1 MSTLEERLAAL
12 SPERRALVF
21 EKMRGKSAPAPSP
34 RGVERAPAEER
45 SLLSFAQRRLWF
57 LSQFDST
64 SEAYHLAFALR
75 MTGELDMHALQQSLT
90 AIVERHEVLRTIFR
104 SGADGPKAHILP
116 LSPVNVAVIDLRALT
131 QAHQAEE
138 IRSRID
144 RERQKRFDLANGP
157 LLRFALFELEK
168 TERVLC
174 VVMHHIVSDAWSLGV
189 FVRELEAFYS
199 GYTSGRAAGGLAEL
213 PIQYADY
220 ARWQRKW
227 LDGGVLD
234 TQLGYWKRQLAGN
247 LPVLELPTRR
257 PRPPVQTFRG
267 GATYFNLD
275 SAQTC
280 KLRVLGERYGA
291 TLFMTLLAAFVTL
304 LHRYTGQ
311 RDLVVGSP
319 IANRNRVEIEPL
331 IGFFVNTLVLRSDL
345 SGDPSFEEI
354 LRRTREVALGAYTHQ
369 DVPFETLVEVLAP
382 ERSLT
387 HAPLVQVMFML
398 QNVAIRELELPG
410 LVCTPIELETLTA
423 KFDLTLAFEEDLYCG
438 AKAGAFAYSAKS
450 ELRGR
455 FEYNSDLFEAG
466 TIERMATHFRRLL
479 EGVVADPGRKV
490 SRIALLG
497 EAEREQIVIEW
508 NRTERNFPTERT
520 ICSLFEE
527 RARREPEAVALVSG
541 DEAVSYRQLDA
552 RANALAHWLR
562 EQGVG
567 VEALVGIPT
576 ERSVRLIV
584 AMLGILKAGGA
595 YVPLD
600 LEQPAPRLERIRR
613 NCTLVLTLDEITG
626 AECDFAPLEKAT
638 AENLAYV
645 MYTSGSTGDPKGVAV
660 PHRAVNRLVVNTDY
674 CQLTAEDVVAQA
686 ATAAF
691 DAATFE
697 IWGPLLNGARFVITP
712 RETILSAP
720 AFKEHCIKHGIGALF
735 VTTVLFNQLAYSE
748 ESVFTVLKHLL
759 FGGEAVD
766 PLAVRRALERGRPG
780 RLLHVYGPTEVTT
793 FSTWQEVH
801 GVEGGC
807 VPIGG
812 PIANT
817 TLYILDERME
827 PVPMGVAGELYLGGP
842 GLARGY
848 YGMPEL
854 TAAKFVP
861 DPFSNWVGAR
871 LYRSG
876 DLGRYRPDGAVEFLG
891 RIDYQVKVRGYRVEP
906 AEIESVLVSHPAV
919 GKAVVTVAVSEEE
932 SSSKRLVG
940 YVVAEKGREINLREL
955 RSYAATKLP
964 EYMVPAL
971 LVELDALPLNANG
984 KIDRNALPEPD
995 LTKLQAEYVA
1005 PRNPIE
1011 QRLASI
1017 WTDVLGIK
1025 NPGIHDNF
1033 FALGGHS
1040 LLATQLVNRVRD
1052 AFGADLPLRR
1062 LFEFPTL
1069 GGLAERVAD
1078 ICSGIRPPAPEIF
1091 PVPRDREL
1099 PLSFAQERL
1108 WFLNQL
1114 EPENPFYNMPTILRL
1129 SGPFD
1134 VAAVQ
1139 RVINEIVRRHEVL
1152 RTRFV
1157 STNGKPVQIIEPSLS
1172 VELPLIDLRSKMDR
1186 NATAE
1191 RLIVEEA
1198 RRAFDLANGPLL
1210 RSLVLRLDVEEHILL
1225 LTMHHIISDGWSMG
1239 VLTEEM
1245 AVLYNAF
1252 SQAQQSPLPDLPV
1265 QYADFACWQ
1274 RCWLSGEVLE
1284 RQLAYWKEKLGD
1296 APPMLSVPTDR
1307 PRPAVQSY
1315 RGSSL
1320 HFEIDSA
1327 MTAGL
1332 RRLSERCG
1340 ATMFM
1345 TLHAAF
1351 AVLLSRYSGQDDVVI
1366 GSPIANRTRAEME
1379 PMIGFFVNTLALRTD
1394 LTGDTSFVE
1403 LVSRVRQCCL
1413 DAYAHQ
1419 DLPFERLVDELQPER
1434 DLSRNPVFQVMFA
1447 LQNAPMEHHEVSALK
1462 LEVLSR
1468 RRISAQFDLVLDIWE
1483 IGEELQAVLE
1493 YNTDLFDLSSVER
1506 MAGHFKTLLA
1516 GINANPEQQ
1525 ISTLPLLTAPERRQL
1540 LVEFNDTACEYPR
1553 HKCLHELFGEQAAA
1567 SPERTCLVHNGRSFT
1582 YRELN
1587 ESANRIANLL
1597 RRVGVC
1603 RDSFV
1608 GILDERGPDFLT
1620 AMLGTLKAGGAFV
1633 SLDPSYPPDRIRY
1646 MVVDSQLGVLV
1657 TRWSSWEKF
1666 GIDIQ
1671 SDHLRSVICFG
1682 ERNVT
1687 NPPGFG
1693 KIRFFDAADLQAEES
1708 FSPASINE
1716 SSDLTYMLYTS
1727 GSTGTPKGA
1736 MVRHDGAVNHIFAEF
1751 KELQFH
1757 RDTAFLQSAP
1767 STSDISVWQFL
1778 AATLIGGRT
1787 VIAEFETVCDPEKL
1801 FSLIKAERIT
1811 LIEFVPVVLKA
1822 LLDYASTLQRAE
1834 RALPAL
1840 EWAMVTGE
1848 TVPVSLA
1855 NQWISLYPGVK
1866 LVNAYGPT
1874 EAADDIC
1881 QFVLSAPLPV
1891 DTLSVPIGKPLAN
1904 LTLYVLDRNL
1914 NLLPVGVPGEICVAG
1929 VGVGAGYWR
1938 AEEKT
1943 RESFVPNPYDL
1954 GGRAP
1959 MIYRTGD
1966 LGRWLPDGNLE
1977 MLGRIDQQV
1986 KLRGFRIELG
1996 EIESIVAQH
2005 PGVREAAV
2013 LVREDRP
2020 GDRRLVAY
2028 VTGKA
2033 NSALRIDGLQEEQ
2046 VSLWRDL
2053 HDGSYA
2059 ETLDYGDPTF
2069 DVIGWDS
2076 NYTGKP
2082 LPRSEM
2088 EEYVDYTV
2096 ERVLALNPRN
2106 VLEIGCGTGLLLFR
2120 IAPHCQRYVGTDL
2133 SSVAINRL
2141 KQVTR
2146 RLGKFEHVDL
2156 RTVRADEI
2164 DTIEGAERGSFD
2176 TVMLCSVVQ
2185 YFPGIDYLFN
2195 VLQAAVRMVRPGGA
2209 IFLGDIRSLPLL
2221 KAFHASVQL
2230 FKAPDNLPLS
2240 RLRRRVRQQYVREPE
2255 MAVDPAFFATLRKR
2269 LPQVTHVWTEPKR
2282 GFLHNEMTRFRYD
2295 VTLYVG
2301 GEIDV
2306 VNGVSWE
2313 EWDSERFSL
2322 EALPT
2327 HLRSAKPDILGL
2339 RSVCNSRVEKEI
2351 AALELI
2357 AQAPES
2363 ETVRALRE
2371 RLAARASRGI
2381 DPEELLRIGAESP
2394 YDVRICCALGRADGS
2409 FDVVFKRRDAE
2420 ADRAGSRW
2428 FPAFSSKLDST
2439 PALAGYANN
2448 PIQEKLARELVPQ
2461 VRSFLKEKLPSYMVP
2476 YEVIALES
2484 FPLLPNGKIDRHS
2497 LPAPEVVEAG
2507 LDGSLVPNTVVEKVI
2522 AGIWEDVLGVQKVGI
2537 RDNFFELGGHSLKAT
2552 QVVSR
2557 IQKQLGIEVPL
2568 RDLFRMPTIEEL
2580 AKQIEA
2586 WTPSGSVAI
2595 ARVPDAS
2602 DYPMSNAQRRL
2613 WVLSQTEA
2621 SSVAYNMPAAVILEG
2636 FLDHELFT
2644 RTFNTLVARH
2654 ESLRTAFTT
2663 NERGEPRQKVLPV
2676 VDSRIRT
2683 FDFSESSDPE
2693 AAAREFAEMEAMRP
2707 FDLEH
2712 GPLVRL
2718 SLLKLGK
2725 ERCVLFFNMHHIIS
2739 DDWSIG
2745 VLVREFVRVYH
2756 SLRHGQN
2763 PGLPELKIQY
2773 RDYAAWQNLQL
2784 ESDTAAVHRRY
2795 WLNKLAGEIPVINLP
2810 LDFPRSPVKTYR
2822 GKTLALKLSR
2832 TQRDQLLMVG
2842 TDSGATLFMTL
2853 VAVVKVLLHRY
2864 TGENDILVGFP
2875 IAGRNHSDL
2884 ENQIGFYVN
2893 ALPLRDEVNG
2903 EMSFFRVLEKVR
2915 ETTIG
2920 AYEHQAYPFDRLV
2933 DELSLRRDVSHSPLF
2948 DVLVIEQNVDPYE
2961 LMLDGLQ
2968 VKAFNVDFAV
2978 SKFDLSF
2985 YFSSTPQ
2992 GLDVAIVYNP
3002 DLFLESRIER
3012 MGRHFRELVASI
3024 LDDSF
3029 QPIGRLNLLP
3039 KAEREL
3045 LLYDFNPAP
3054 VQLSSGEISSGET
3067 LVGRFEAQASRR
3079 PDAVAVTFETRCI
3092 SYAELNEKAD
3102 RLARYL
3108 WSLGIGANK
3117 PVAVYL
3123 ERSIDLIVGLLGI
3136 LKAGG
3141 AYVPLDPIY
3150 PRERLAL
3157 VIDDA
3162 QVSVVLTQEA
3172 IAGNLPEHGAQIVLL
3187 DAHWAMIASI
3197 HEEISLPE
3205 VHPENTAYIIY
3216 TSGST
3221 GKPKGV
3227 IVSHNNVVRLFS
3239 RTEDWFRFRE
3249 SDVWTL
3255 FHSYAFDFSVWEI
3268 WGALLHGGRLV
3279 VVPHEIS
3286 RSPDAFHELLRVE
3299 GVTVLNQTP
3308 SAFRNLI
3315 QADRALDSTA
3325 LRLRTVIFGGEA
3337 LDLSSLRRWFERHGD
3352 KSPQLVNMYG
3362 ITETTVHVTYRP
3374 LTAADLDNS
3383 HSVIGSPIPDLQVY
3397 LLDQYLQP
3405 VPKGIAGEICVGG
3418 AGLAAGYLG
3427 RADLTAERFVPD
3439 PFGVHAGAR
3448 LYRSGDLGRYL
3459 PDGDIDY
3466 LGRTD
3471 HQVKIR
3477 GFRIELGE
3485 IEAALVSHPQVGEG
3499 LVILSEHSSSEKWLV
3514 AYCVLKSGEICAG
3527 SQIRD
3532 FLKAK
3537 LPEYMIPARVVILP
3551 AFPLTANGKIDRRSL
3566 PEPDQLSP
3574 AVRVGGRTEPL
3585 TAIEQAIAD
3594 IWQELLH
3601 LDAVGPEENF
3611 FDLGGDSLL
3620 IIQAHGRIRAKLACE
3635 ISVLDMFRYPTIR
3648 SLAQNLS
3655 GSKKEFQPEFE
3666 RTENMAKRQREARQR
3681 RRHGK

>member
-21 EKMRGKSAPAPSP
+21 EKMRGKSASAPSP
-34 RGVERAPAEER
+34 RGIERAPAEER

-57 LSQFDST
+57 LSQFDSA

-75 MTGELDMHALQQSLT
+75 IIGELDMHALQQSLS

-104 SGADGPKAHILP
+104 SDADGPKAHILP
-116 LSPVNVAVIDLRALT
+116 LSPVNLAVINLRGLT
-131 QAHQAEE
+131 QARQAEE
-138 IRSRID
+138 VRSRID

-157 LLRFALFELEK
+157 LLRFAVFELEK

-174 VVMHHIVSDAWSLGV
+174 AVMHHIVSDAWSLGV
-189 FVRELEAFYS
+189 LMRELEALYS
-199 GYTSGRAAGGLAEL
+199 GYNSRRVGLTEL

-220 ARWQRKW
+220 ACWQRRW

-234 TQLGYWKRQLAGN
+234 TQLGYWKRQLEGN
-247 LPVLELPTRR
+247 LPLLDLPTKR

-280 KLRVLGERYGA
+280 KLRVLGERNGA

-345 SGDPSFEEI
+345 SGDPSFEKI
-354 LRRTREVALGAYTHQ
+354 LRRTREVALGAYAHQ
-369 DVPFETLVEVLAP
+369 DVPFETLVEVLSP

-387 HAPLVQVMFML
+387 HAPLLQVMFML

-410 LVCTPIELETLTA
+410 LVCTPIELETLTS
-423 KFDLTLAFEEDLYCG
+423 KTDLTLAFEEDLYCE

-455 FEYNSDLFEAG
+455 FEYNSDLFETG
-466 TIERMATHFRRLL
+466 TIERMVTHFRRLL
-479 EGVVADPGRKV
+479 EGIVADPGRKV

-497 EAEREQIVIEW
+497 DAEREQIVIES
-508 NRTERNFPTERT
+508 NRTERSFPTERT

-541 DEAVSYRQLDA
+541 DEAVSYRQLDVG
-552 RANALAHWLR
+552 ANALAHWLR
-562 EQGVG
+562 EQGIG
-567 VEALVGIPT
+567 VESLVGIPT

-600 LEQPAPRLERIRR
+600 LDQPTARLERIRR
-613 NCTLVLTLDEITG
+613 NCALVLTLDEITE
-626 AECDFAPLEKAT
+626 AECDFAPPEEAT

-645 MYTSGSTGDPKGVAV
+645 MYTSGSTGEPKGVAV

-674 CQLTAEDVVAQA
+674 CQLTDEDVVVQA
-686 ATAAF
+686 ATVAF

-720 AFKEHCIKHGIGALF
+720 AFKAHCIKNGIGTLF
-735 VTTVLFNQLAYSE
+735 ITTALFNQLAYSE

-766 PLAVRRALERGRPG
+766 PLAVRRALEHGRPG

-793 FSTWQEVH
+793 FATWQEVH

-807 VPIGG
+807 VPIGR

-817 TLYILDERME
+817 TLYILDEQME

-861 DPFSNWVGAR
+861 DPFSDRVGAR

-891 RIDYQVKVRGYRVEP
+891 RIDHQVKVRGYRVEP

-919 GKAVVTVAVSEEE
+919 GKAVVTAAVPEEA

-940 YVVAEKGREINLREL
+940 YVVAEKVREINLSEL

-964 EYMVPAL
+964 GYMVPAL

-984 KIDRNALPEPD
+984 KVDLGALPKPD
-995 LTKLQAEYVA
+995 LTKLQVEYVA
-1005 PRNPIE
+1005 PRNPTE

-1052 AFGADLPLRR
+1052 AFGTDLPLRR

-1069 GGLAERVAD
+1069 GGLAECLAD
-1078 ICSGIRPPAPEIF
+1078 VCSRIRPPAPEIF

-1129 SGPFD
+1129 GGPFD
-1134 VAAVQ
+1134 VAAAQ
-1139 RVINEIVRRHEVL
+1139 RVLNEIVRRHEVL

-1172 VELPLIDLRSKMDR
+1172 VELPLIDLTSKMDR
-1186 NATAE
+1186 NGTAE
-1191 RLIVEEA
+1191 RLIIEEA
-1198 RRAFDLANGPLL
+1198 HRAFDLANGPLL
-1210 RSLVLRLDVEEHILL
+1210 RSVVLRLDAEEHIVL
-1225 LTMHHIISDGWSMG
+1225 LTMHHIVSDGWSMG
-1239 VLTEEM
+1239 VLTQEM
-1245 AVLYNAF
+1245 AALYNAF
-1252 SQAQQSPLPDLPV
+1252 SQALPSPLPDLPV

-1274 RCWLSGEVLE
+1274 RRWLSGDVLE
-1284 RQLAYWKEKLGD
+1284 RQLTYWEEQLRD
-1296 APPMLSVPTDR
+1296 APPMLSLPIDR

-1327 MTAGL
+1327 TTAGL
-1332 RRLSERCG
+1332 RRLIDRCG

-1351 AVLLSRYSGQDDVVI
+1351 GVLLSRYSGQDDVVI

-1394 LTGDTSFVE
+1394 LTGDPSFVE

-1468 RRISAQFDLVLDIWE
+1468 RRVSAQFDLTLDIWE

-1493 YNTDLFDLSSVER
+1493 YSTDLFDLSSVQR

-1525 ISTLPLLTAPERRQL
+1525 ISKLPLLTAPERRQL
-1540 LVEFNDTACEYPR
+1540 LVEFNDTVFEYAR
-1553 HKCLHELFGEQAAA
+1553 HKCLHELFGEQAATC
-1567 SPERTCLVHNGRSFT
+1567 PDRTCLVHNGRSFI

-1597 RRVGVC
+1597 RRLGVR

-1608 GILDERGPDFLT
+1608 GLLDERGPDFLA

-1657 TRWSSWEKF
+1657 TRWRSWEKF
-1666 GIDIQ
+1666 GIDIR
-1671 SDHLRSVICFG
+1671 SGHLRSVICFG
-1682 ERNVT
+1682 ERKAT
-1687 NPPGFG
+1687 NPPGYG
-1693 KIRFFDAADLQAEES
+1693 KIRFFDAADLLAEES
-1708 FSPASINE
+1708 SSLASINE
-1716 SSDLTYMLYTS
+1716 SSDLAYMLYTS
-1727 GSTGTPKGA
+1727 GSTGAPKGA
-1736 MVRHDGAVNHIFAEF
+1736 MVRHNGAVNHIFAEF

-1757 RDTAFLQSAP
+1757 RETAFLQSAP
-1767 STSDISVWQFL
+1767 SSSDISVWQFL

-1787 VIAEFETVCDPEKL
+1787 VIADFETVCDPEKL

-1822 LLDYASTLQRAE
+1822 LLDYASRLQPAE

-1855 NQWISLYPGVK
+1855 TQWISLYPGVK

-1891 DTLSVPIGKPLAN
+1891 DALSVPIGKPLGN
-1904 LTLYVLDRNL
+1904 LTLYVLDRHL

-1938 AEEKT
+1938 NEENT

-1959 MIYRTGD
+1959 LIYRTGD

-1996 EIESIVAQH
+1996 EIESIAAQH
-2005 PGVREAAV
+2005 PGVRETAV

-2046 VSLWRDL
+2046 VSSWRDL

-2069 DVIGWDS
+2069 NVIGWDS

-2156 RTVRADEI
+2156 RTMRADEI
-2164 DTIEGAERGSFD
+2164 DTIEGAECGSFD

-2185 YFPGIDYLFN
+2185 YFPGIDYLLN
-2195 VLQAAVRMVRPGGA
+2195 VLEAAVRMVRPGGA

-2221 KAFHASVQL
+2221 KAFHTSVQL

-2240 RLRRRVRQQYVREPE
+2240 RLRRRIRQQYAREPE
-2255 MAVDPAFFATLRKR
+2255 MAVDPAFFATLRKL

-2282 GFLHNEMTRFRYD
+2282 GIQHNEMTRFRYD

-2306 VNGVSWE
+2306 VNGVPWE

-2322 EALPT
+2322 EALHA
-2327 HLRSAKPDILGL
+2327 HLRAAKPDILGL

-2371 RLAARASRGI
+2371 RLAAGASQGI
-2381 DPEELLRIGAESP
+2381 DPDELLRIGAESP
-2394 YDVRICCALGRADGS
+2394 YNVRICCALGRADGS

-2420 ADRAGSRW
+2420 ADRAGRRW

-2439 PALAGYANN
+2439 PVLARYANN
-2448 PIQEKLARELVPQ
+2448 PIQEKLARELVPR
-2461 VRSFLKEKLPSYMVP
+2461 VRSLLKEKLPSYMVP

-2507 LDGSLVPNTVVEKVI
+2507 LYGSLVPNTIVEKVI

-2580 AKQIEA
+2580 ARQIEVR
-2586 WTPSGSVAI
+2586 TPSGSVAI
-2595 ARVPDAS
+2595 ARVPDTS
-2602 DYPMSNAQRRL
+2602 DYPMSNAQKRA

-2621 SSVAYNMPAAVILEG
+2621 GSVAYNMPAAVILEG
-2636 FLDHELFT
+2636 FLDHEAFT

-2676 VDSRIRT
+2676 IDSRIRT
-2683 FDFSESSDPE
+2683 VGFSECSDPE
-2693 AAAREFAEMEAMRP
+2693 AAAREFVGREAMRP

-2712 GPLVRL
+2712 GPLIRL
-2718 SLLKLGK
+2718 SLLKLGE

-2756 SLRHGQN
+2756 SLRHGQD
-2763 PGLPELKIQY
+2763 PGMPELKIQY

-2784 ESDTAAVHRRY
+2784 ESDTAAIHRRY
-2795 WLNKLAGEIPVINLP
+2795 WMNKLAGEIPVINLP
-2810 LDFPRSPVKTYR
+2810 LDFPRPPVKTYR

-2842 TDSGATLFMTL
+2842 TNSGATLFMTL
-2853 VAVVKVLLHRY
+2853 VTVVKILLHRY

-2875 IAGRNHSDL
+2875 IAARSHSDL

-2893 ALPLRDEVNG
+2893 ALPLRDEISG
-2903 EMSFFRVLEKVR
+2903 EMSFFRVLEQLR
-2915 ETTIG
+2915 ETTMG

-2961 LMLDGLQ
+2961 LTLDGLQ

-3002 DLFLESRIER
+3002 DLFFDSRIER

-3024 LDDSF
+3024 LDDSSL
-3029 QPIGRLNLLP
+3029 PIGRLNLLP
-3039 KAEREL
+3039 EAEREL
-3045 LLYDFNPAP
+3045 LLHDFNPRL
-3054 VQLSSGEISSGET
+3054 VQSCSRET
-3067 LVGRFEAQASRR
+3067 LVGRFEAQASRT
-3079 PDAVAVTFETRCI
+3079 PDAIAVTFETRGI

-3108 WSLGIGANK
+3108 CSLGIGVNK

-3141 AYVPLDPIY
+3141 AYVPLDPTY

-3157 VIDDA
+3157 MIDDA

-3172 IAGNLPEHGAQIVLL
+3172 IAGNLPEHGARTILL

-3197 HEEISLPE
+3197 REGISLPG

-3239 RTEDWFRFRE
+3239 GTEEWFHFGA

-3279 VVPHEIS
+3279 VVPHDIS

-3315 QADRALDSTA
+3315 QVDCALDSSG
-3325 LRLRTVIFGGEA
+3325 LRLRSVIFGGEA
-3337 LDLSSLRRWFERHGD
+3337 LEPSSLRPWFERHGD
-3352 KSPQLVNMYG
+3352 QLPQLVNMYG
-3362 ITETTVHVTYRP
+3362 ITETTVHVTNRP
-3374 LTAADLDNS
+3374 LTVADLDNS
-3383 HSVIGSPIPDLQVY
+3383 RSVIGSPIPDLQVY

-3405 VPKGIAGEICVGG
+3405 VPMGIAGEICVAG

-3427 RADLTAERFVPD
+3427 LPDLTAERFVPD

-3466 LGRTD
+3466 LGRID

-3485 IEAALVSHPQVGEG
+3485 IEAALASHPQIGED
-3499 LVILSEHSSSEKWLV
+3499 LVILSDHSSEGKRLV

-3527 SQIRD
+3527 SQIRE

-3537 LPEYMIPARVVILP
+3537 LPEYMVPARVIILP
-3551 AFPLTANGKIDRRSL
+3551 AFPLTANGKIDRRAL

-3574 AVRVGGRTEPL
+3574 VGRESEHTESL
-3585 TAIEQAIAD
+3585 TALEQAIAD

-3611 FDLGGDSLL
+3611 FDLGGDSIL
-3620 IIQAHGRIRAKLACE
+3620 IIQAHGRIRAKLCCE

-3648 SLAQNLS
+3648 ALAQNFS
-3655 GSKKEFQPEFE
+3655 GSNERFQPEFE

-3681 RRHGK
+3681 RRHGQ